1 MPTRMQ
7 FFRDLRKEAALLG
20 RDVLVDTRKGKGS
33 HYRVTVGSRTTTV
46 PEKITPLMAKIIRKQ
61 LGLD

>member
-1 MPTRMQ
+1 MISRQKFLPQ
-7 FFRDLRKEAALLG
+7 LREEAAVSAKAWSL
-20 RDVLVDTRKGKGS
+20 DKKKGKGS

-46 PEKITPLMAKIIRKQ
+46 PEKISPLMAKIIRKQ